1 MPRPR
6 QVDRS
11 TVAEKNVT
19 FRASR
24 RTRALLD
31 GLVGRAKEKAAAV
44 GGSASMG
51 SYLTAMIERE
61 ATAEGISVEE
71 VQEPP
76 VASPVKK
83 SRARAAPPPK
93 KAPPPMSAPGKK
105 EGRR

>member
-6 QVDRS
+6 EVDRS
-11 TVAEKNVT
+11 TVAETNVT

-61 ATAEGISVEE
+61 ATAEGIRVEE
-71 VQEPP
+71 AQEPP
-76 VASPVKK
+76 AASPAKK
-83 SRARAAPPPK
+83 SPARAAPPSK
-93 KAPPPMSAPGKK
+93 LAPPMSAPGKK
-105 EGRR
+105 ERRR